1 MKIRPQ
7 SHKDREPTFLK
18 IIYRRT
24 LNMKVIFLHD
34 VPRVGKKYDI
44 KEVNDGYAM
53 NFLLPRKLAQAAT
66 PKAVAELEIRKKEVM
81 IEREV
86 QEDLLMKNLE
96 EIKGKTITIK
106 GKANEQG
113 HLFSAIHKK
122 EIIAGMQNEHHATI
136 SEEFIILEKPI
147 KEVGDFEIQ
156 IEIKGKKSSFK
167 LVVEGI

>member
-1 MKIRPQ
+1 
-7 SHKDREPTFLK
+7 
-18 IIYRRT
+18 
-24 LNMKVIFLHD
+24 MKVIFLHD

-44 KEVNDGYAM
+44 KEVNDGYAV
-53 NFLLPRKLAQAAT
+53 NFLLPRKLAVTAT
-66 PKAVAELEIRKKEVM
+66 SKAVAELEIRKKEIA

-96 EIKGKTITIK
+96 EIKNKIITIK

-122 EIIAGMQNEHHATI
+122 EIIEEMKKQQHADI

-147 KEVGDFEIQ
+147 KAVGEFEIP
-156 IEIKGKKSSFK
+156 IFIKNKKSSFK
-167 LVVEGI
+167 LVVKKI